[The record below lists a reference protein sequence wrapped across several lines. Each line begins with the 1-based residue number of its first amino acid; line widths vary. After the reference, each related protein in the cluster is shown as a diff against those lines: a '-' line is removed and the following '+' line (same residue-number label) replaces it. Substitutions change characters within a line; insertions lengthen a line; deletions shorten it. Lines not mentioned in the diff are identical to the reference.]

1 MEHFY
6 ERNAKLLAR
15 AKSSIY
21 RQLQD
26 KIHWSDRLIG
36 ILGARGTGKTTLLI
50 QHMQQLRP
58 SRNEALYMSLDDM
71 YFLAHSLF
79 ETAETFIQR
88 GGKYLFLDE
97 VHKYPEWSRHL
108 KNLYDVYPEL
118 HVVFTGSSVLDM
130 QRQDADL
137 SRRAVMYNMHGLSFR
152 EYLLLKHKLSLPLL
166 DLKSLLS
173 NPQKSFNLFPD
184 DFRPY
189 AYLPD
194 YLKTGYYPFFTEG
207 ESSYP
212 MKLQQVVRLVLES
225 DLAELPGFDV
235 RNARKMMQLLY
246 IIASNVP
253 FKPNVTKLSAQTGI
267 ARNIVNNYLQY
278 LEQARLL
285 TLMYPAGISTAILS
299 KPEKVF
305 LDNSNLMYA
314 IAEEGVN
321 RGSLRETFVL
331 SQLKPVASSIDLSSS
346 GDFLL
351 NEKYTLEVGGKNKTN
366 AQIRNQ
372 KNAFRVLDDVSAPYD
387 NVIPIWMFGF
397 LY

>member
-1 MEHFY
+1 
-6 ERNAKLLAR
+6 
-15 AKSSIY
+15 
-21 RQLQD
+21 
-26 KIHWSDRLIG
+26 
-36 ILGARGTGKTTLLI
+36 
-50 QHMQQLRP
+50 
-58 SRNEALYMSLDDM
+58 
-71 YFLAHSLF
+71 
-79 ETAETFIQR
+79 
-88 GGKYLFLDE
+88 
-97 VHKYPEWSRHL
+97 
-108 KNLYDVYPEL
+108 
-118 HVVFTGSSVLDM
+118 
-130 QRQDADL
+130 
-137 SRRAVMYNMHGLSFR
+137 
-152 EYLLLKHKLSLPLL
+152 
-166 DLKSLLS
+166 
-173 NPQKSFNLFPD
+173 
-184 DFRPY
+184 
-189 AYLPD
+189 
-194 YLKTGYYPFFTEG
+194 
-207 ESSYP
+207 
-212 MKLQQVVRLVLES
+212 VLES

-285 TLMYPAGISTAILS
+285 TLMYPGGISTAILS